1 MTVQSTA
8 PLAYTKLAETEP
20 WTREEF
26 TAQLRAN
33 GRSYHDRHPFHVRM
47 NAGELTR
54 EELATWVA
62 NRFAYQQVIPRKD
75 AAILANCDERQVRRD
90 WISRITDHDGDAER
104 EGGMRSWVQLG
115 EAIGVSADELW
126 SGERVLPA
134 VQFACDAY
142 LNFCKSQPWIIGVAS
157 SLTELFGPD
166 AIRVRIAAME
176 ERYTW
181 IDPAGF
187 DYFRE
192 RLTLAP
198 RDAQYA
204 LDLVLERCTTR
215 ALQQAAVDALAFKI
229 DMLWAQLDA
238 IDLGD
243 TRPKEAR

>member
-1 MTVQSTA
+1 MTRTQTPTGQA
-8 PLAYTKLAETEP
+8 AAATDP
-20 WTREEF
+20 WTPEQFVAE
-26 TAQLRAN
+26 LRAN
-33 GRSYHDRHPFHVRM
+33 GQVYHDRHPFHVRM

-54 EELATWVA
+54 EELHRWVA

-75 AAILANCDERQVRRD
+75 AAILANCDEQSVRRD
-90 WISRITDHDGDAER
+90 WISRITDHDGSGER
-104 EGGMRSWVQLG
+104 EGGIQSWIHLG
-115 EAIGVSADELW
+115 EAIGVPREELLD
-126 SGERVLPA
+126 GRHILPA

-142 LNFCKSQPWIIGVAS
+142 FHFCRDNPWLIGVAS

-166 AIRVRIAAME
+166 AIRVRLAAME
-176 ERYTW
+176 QQYPW
-181 IDPAGF
+181 IDPKGF

-204 LDLVLERCTTR
+204 LDLVVERCTTR
-215 ALQQAAVDALAFKI
+215 ALQEAAVGALSFKC

-243 TRPKEAR
+243 TRPKDAR